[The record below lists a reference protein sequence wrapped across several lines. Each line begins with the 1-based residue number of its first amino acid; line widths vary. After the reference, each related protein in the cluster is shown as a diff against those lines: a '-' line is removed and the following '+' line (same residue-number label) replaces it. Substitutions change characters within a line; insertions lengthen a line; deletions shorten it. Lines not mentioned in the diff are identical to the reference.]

1 MVCLVCKKQFKPDK
15 DCPEPFKKV
24 CSCCVLRLQLAAF
37 TRNGKE
43 RKAILSMRDSE
54 VQGFMRT
61 AVRRLFDYFDL
72 ANKGMTITMKEI
84 RKVLDNLDR
93 EKKKK

>member
-1 MVCLVCKKQFKPDK
+1 MVCLVCKKEFKPEK
-15 DCPEPFKKV
+15 DCPKPFEKV
-24 CSCCVLRLQLAAF
+24 CRPCILRLQLAAF
-37 TRNGKE
+37 TRSDKE
-43 RKAILSMRDSE
+43 RKAILSMSDSE